1 MAKKKMGG
9 LGKGL
14 DSLFAD
20 LSDDT
25 GSEAS
30 NSTLPLR
37 EIEPDPEQPRK
48 RFDDDALNQLAD
60 SITENGLLQPI
71 AVRPKK
77 VGPGYIIIAGERRW
91 RAARLAGLDEVPV
104 IIKDVTD
111 EQAAA
116 LALIEN
122 LQRED
127 LDPIEVAEGCRQ
139 LIDKYGLTQESAA
152 KKLGGLGKGLDSL
165 FAELP
170 DISDEPSSSTLPLR
184 EIEPDPEQPRKRFD
198 EDALNQLADSITEN
212 GLLQPI
218 AVRPKKVGTGY
229 IIIAGERRW
238 RAARL
243 AGLDEVPVIIKDVTD
258 EQAAALALIEN
269 LQREDLDPIEVAEG
283 CRQLIDK
290 YGLTQESAAKKL
302 GKSRSAV
309 TNSLRLLALPEDVRR
324 MVSAGKLSFGHA
336 KVLLGLPSAELMQQ
350 AAAEVVAQNLNV
362 RQTEALCKKLAKPA
376 KPPKEKDNFTRPKRA
391 VEVEAA
397 LKEVTGSEV
406 HVEYKDGKGSL
417 KIDFYSDDM
426 LQKFVSLLGMYD
438 PEG

>member
-1 MAKKKMGG
+1 MAK
-9 LGKGL
+9 
-14 DSLFAD
+14 
-20 LSDDT
+20 
-25 GSEAS
+25 
-30 NSTLPLR
+30 R
-37 EIEPDPEQPRK
+37 
-48 RFDDDALNQLAD
+48 
-60 SITENGLLQPI
+60 
-71 AVRPKK
+71 
-77 VGPGYIIIAGERRW
+77 
-91 RAARLAGLDEVPV
+91 
-104 IIKDVTD
+104 
-111 EQAAA
+111 
-116 LALIEN
+116 
-122 LQRED
+122 
-127 LDPIEVAEGCRQ
+127 
-139 LIDKYGLTQESAA
+139 
-152 KKLGGLGKGLDSL
+152 KLGGLGKGLDSL
-165 FAELP
+165 FEDLP
-170 DISDEPSSSTLPLR
+170 MTEDASPDLTRLPMR
-184 EIEPDPEQPRKRFD
+184 EIEPDPDQPRKNFD
-198 EDALNQLADSITEN
+198 EDAMAALAESIGEN

-218 AVRPKKVGTGY
+218 AVRAKKTGPGY
-229 IIIAGERRW
+229 VIIAGERRW

-324 MVSAGKLSFGHA
+324 MVSGGKLSFGHA
-336 KVLLGLPSAELMQQ
+336 KVLLGLPNEDLMRQ
-350 AAAEVVAQNLNV
+350 AAAEVAAQNLNV
-362 RQTEALCKKLAKPA
+362 RQTEALCKKLTKPA
-376 KPPKEKDNFTRPKRA
+376 KPPKTKDDNFTRPKRA

-406 HVEYKDGKGSL
+406 HVDYKDGKGSL

>member
-71 AVRPKK
+71 AVRPKPL
-77 VGPGYIIIAGERRW
+77 GAGY
-91 RAARLAGLDEVPV
+91 V
-104 IIKDVTD
+104 
-111 EQAAA
+111 
-116 LALIEN
+116 
-122 LQRED
+122 
-127 LDPIEVAEGCRQ
+127 
-139 LIDKYGLTQESAA
+139 
-152 KKLGGLGKGLDSL
+152 
-165 FAELP
+165 
-170 DISDEPSSSTLPLR
+170 
-184 EIEPDPEQPRKRFD
+184 
-198 EDALNQLADSITEN
+198 
-212 GLLQPI
+212 
-218 AVRPKKVGTGY
+218 
-229 IIIAGERRW
+229 IIAGERRW

-324 MVSAGKLSFGHA
+324 MVSGGKLSFGHA
-336 KVLLGLPSAELMQQ
+336 KVLLGLPNEDLMRQ
-350 AAAEVVAQNLNV
+350 AAAEVAAQNLNV
-362 RQTEALCKKLAKPA
+362 RQTEALCKKLTKPA
-376 KPPKEKDNFTRPKRA
+376 RPPKTKDDNFTRPKRA

-406 HVEYKDGKGSL
+406 HVDYKDGKGSL